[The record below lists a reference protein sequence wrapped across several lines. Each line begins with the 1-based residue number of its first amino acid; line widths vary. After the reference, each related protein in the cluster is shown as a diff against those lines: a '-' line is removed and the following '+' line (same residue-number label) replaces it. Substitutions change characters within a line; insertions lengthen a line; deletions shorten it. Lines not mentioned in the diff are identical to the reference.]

1 MNSATQLIVRIL
13 IPTAILG
20 TGLAVQGLLVASK
33 AKTEAIPQ
41 KDLGVSVRTQK
52 VTARQERVTVAAQGT
67 VVPARE
73 VSLQPEV
80 QGRVTFANPALVPGG
95 RFKKGDVLLRI
106 DASEYALRAKQSAT
120 EVAQAEQQ
128 LMLEQSRQEIAAQE
142 WKLIGVDES
151 ASEAGR
157 AVALRKPQMKE
168 AEARRDL
175 AQHSRDLAKLNVGRT
190 TLVAP
195 FNGIV
200 RSGNVTVGQY
210 ISPAVNL
217 GTLVASD
224 EYWVQVSIP
233 VARLTSIRVPGFNA
247 QPGEGS
253 EASVWQEVGDQKV
266 ERLGKVVRL
275 FGDVDPMGRMARVLV
290 EIKDPLGLKDDAG
303 GQALP
308 LLLGAY
314 VHVNI
319 EGESMMDVIEVPRSA
334 VHSGRYVYLFGP
346 DERLI
351 VRDVE
356 IAWRKPESFLVS
368 KGLSDG
374 DEIVTSRISTAIDG
388 VKLRRADENAAG
400 GKLSRGS
407 EAAEEAAPQGWKKE
421 GGGTQKSAAKHEAS
435 PSGKAAQ

>member
-1 MNSATQLIVRIL
+1 MNSSTQLIARIAISL
-13 IPTAILG
+13 SILG
-20 TGLAVQGLLVASK
+20 AGLGISGLLIASK
-33 AKTEAIPQ
+33 ATTEALPQ
-41 KDLGVSVRTQK
+41 KDVGVSVRTQK
-52 VTARQERVTVAAQGT
+52 VKARQERVTVAAQGT

-80 QGRVTFANPALVPGG
+80 QGRVTYANQALVPGG
-95 RFKKGDVLLRI
+95 RFKKGEVLLRI

-142 WKLIGVDES
+142 WQLIGVDES

-190 TLVAP
+190 ALVAP

-217 GTLVASD
+217 GTLVSSD

-247 QPGEGS
+247 ETGEGS

-266 ERLGKVVRL
+266 ERLGRVVRL
-275 FGDVDPMGRMARVLV
+275 YGDVDPMGRMARVLV
-290 EIKDPLGLKDDAG
+290 EIKDPLGLQTESAEK
-303 GQALP
+303 ALP

-334 VHSGRYVYLFGP
+334 VHSGRYVYVFGP
-346 DERLI
+346 DERLL

-356 IAWRKPESFLVS
+356 IAWRKPESFLLRS
-368 KGLSDG
+368 GLKDG
-374 DEIVTSRISTAIDG
+374 EEIVTSRISTAIDG

-400 GKLSRGS
+400 GKLSRAG
-407 EAAEEAAPQGWKKE
+407 EAPDAVEPAKW
-421 GGGTQKSAAKHEAS
+421 GGTESPEKSAAKADAA
-435 PSGKAAQ
+435 PAGKAAP